1 MRNDEKDIASPSL
14 PLSHSPYYMM
24 RKTNV
29 APSLPQG
36 AYPSF
41 SSLSSPSAPV
51 SRSPPKLHILSTCP
65 VTTAGKKKNPNKSI
79 VISDV
84 AM

>member
-1 MRNDEKDIASPSL
+1 MRNDEKDNASASL
-14 PLSHSPYYMM
+14 SLFLSPYYMM
-24 RKTNV
+24 RNTNG
-29 APSLPQG
+29 APSQPQG

-65 VTTAGKKKNPNKSI
+65 TTTAGKKKKSK
-79 VISDV
+79 
-84 AM
+84 